1 MIPNKKDDDKSLNIP
16 QMPEAILYSS
26 SHVRSELLGKQMRG
40 IGANVQIVSDMALAK
55 KKIEENNYE
64 FLIADVSGFDPLGI
78 NMLNWFNHYAKKRK
92 IKSLGIITS
101 AATLVPKY
109 NYHINYDNMFT
120 VGDII
125 FDEVATAL
133 FSLYASSTPI
143 KWLKLC
149 SDAYRSGKTALE
161 TSHND
166 CKAVLLLGEPG
177 VGKDSFSQIAH
188 EVSIR
193 RDGKFVYADCRIHC
207 GRKYTQ
213 LSTDKARSEVEKN
226 LYGLLAEA
234 DGGTLYFHQA
244 NLLPKDVQCILAKV
258 LRKNVFRIPGSN
270 RQHKFSGLTI
280 VSMCESSPKKLT
292 KELFNVVS
300 PITLRI
306 PSLVQCKDDILI
318 LAEYFLSQFCIKES
332 LPLLTL
338 SSQAK
343 DELLNH
349 HWTGNIRELF
359 AIITRA
365 AQISNK
371 KVITKSDL
379 NLIDV
384 PDEHATKRPVNHKA
398 YVKKALREAKG
409 KKAKAARILGT
420 TRQNLYRWMEKY
432 DIPIDYPHGEND
444 GIN

>member
-1 MIPNKKDDDKSLNIP
+1 MKPNKKDDDKSLDKP

-26 SHVRSELLGKQMRG
+26 SHVRSELLGAQMRG
-40 IGANVQIVSDMALAK
+40 IGANVQIVSDMAQAK
-55 KKIEENNYE
+55 KKIEENDYG

-78 NMLNWFNHYAKKRK
+78 NMLNWFNHYANKRK
-92 IKSLGIITS
+92 VKSLGIITS

-133 FSLYASSTPI
+133 FSLYASGSPT

-149 SDAYRSGKTALE
+149 SDAYHSGKTALE

-166 CKAVLLLGEPG
+166 CRAVLLLGEPG
-177 VGKDSFSQIAH
+177 VCKDAFSQIAH
-188 EVSIR
+188 EVSSR
-193 RDGKFVYADCRIHC
+193 RDCKFVYADCRIHC

-213 LSTDKARSEVEKN
+213 LTTDKARIEVEKN
-226 LYGLLAEA
+226 LQGLLAEA

-258 LRKNVFRIPGSN
+258 LRKNMFRDPGSN
-270 RQHKFSGLTI
+270 RQHRFSGLTI

-292 KELFNVVS
+292 KELLSVVS
-300 PITLRI
+300 PVTLRI
-306 PSLVQCKDDILI
+306 PSLVQCKDDILV

-332 LPLLTL
+332 LPSLTL

-343 DELLNH
+343 DDLLNH

-359 AIITRA
+359 AVITRA

-384 PDEHATKRPVNHKA
+384 PDESATKRPVNHKA

-420 TRQNLYRWMEKY
+420 TRQNLYRWMERY
-432 DIPIDYPHGEND
+432 DIPIDYPNGEND
-444 GIN
+444 EIH

>member
-1 MIPNKKDDDKSLNIP
+1 MKPNKKDEGKSLNMP

-26 SHVRSELLGKQMRG
+26 SHVRSELLGKQMRD
-40 IGANVQIVSDMALAK
+40 IGANVRIVSDMALAK
-55 KKIEENNYE
+55 KKIEENDYE

-92 IKSLGIITS
+92 VKSLGIITS

-125 FDEVATAL
+125 FDELATAL

-149 SDAYRSGKTALE
+149 SDAYRFGKTALE

-177 VGKDSFSQIAH
+177 VGKDAFSQIAH

-258 LRKNVFRIPGSN
+258 LRKNVFRTPGST

-300 PITLRI
+300 PVTLRI

-359 AIITRA
+359 AVITRA

-444 GIN
+444 GTN

>member
-1 MIPNKKDDDKSLNIP
+1 MKSNKNDNSKSLDSP
-16 QMPEAILYSS
+16 QFSNAVLYSS
-26 SHVRSELLGKQMRG
+26 SHSRSELLGKQMRD
-40 IGANVQIVSDMALAK
+40 IGANVHIVSDMALAK
-55 KKIEENNYE
+55 KKIEENDYG

-78 NMLNWFNHYAKKRK
+78 NMLNWFNHYAHKRK
-92 IKSLGIITS
+92 VKSLGIITS
-101 AATLVPKY
+101 ASTLLPKY

-133 FSLYASSTPI
+133 FSLYASSSPI

-149 SDAYRSGKTALE
+149 SDAYRSGKTALQ
-161 TSHND
+161 TNHRD
-166 CKAVLLLGEPG
+166 AKAVLLLGEPG
-177 VGKDSFSQIAH
+177 VGKDAFSQIAH
-188 EVSIR
+188 EVSDR
-193 RDGKFVYADCRIHC
+193 KDCKFIYADCRIHS
-207 GRKYTQ
+207 GRKYTH
-213 LSTDKARSEVEKN
+213 LTTEKARSEVEKN
-226 LYGLLAEA
+226 LQGLLAEA
-234 DGGTLYFHQA
+234 NGGTLYFHQA

-258 LRKNVFRIPGSN
+258 LRKNLFREPGSN
-270 RQHKFSGLTI
+270 RQHKFRGLTI
-280 VSMCESSPKKLT
+280 VSMCESNQKKLT

-332 LPLLTL
+332 LPSLTL

-349 HWTGNIRELF
+349 HWSGNIRELF
-359 AIITRA
+359 AVVTRA

-371 KVITKSDL
+371 KVIAKSDL

-432 DIPIDYPHGEND
+432 DIPIDYPNGEND
-444 GIN
+444 GTN

>member
-1 MIPNKKDDDKSLNIP
+1 MKSDKKVHNKAIDLTEL
-16 QMPEAILYSS
+16 PEAILYSS
-26 SHVRSELLGKQMRG
+26 SHSRSELLGEQMRG
-40 IGANVQIVSDMALAK
+40 IGAKVQIVSDMNEAK

-177 VGKDSFSQIAH
+177 VGKDAFSQIAH

-213 LSTDKARSEVEKN
+213 LSTYKARSEVEKN

-270 RQHKFSGLTI
+270 RQHKFSGLII

-359 AIITRA
+359 AVITRA

-432 DIPIDYPHGEND
+432 DIPIDYPYGEND
-444 GIN
+444 GTN

>member
-1 MIPNKKDDDKSLNIP
+1 MKPNKKDDDKSLDKP

-26 SHVRSELLGKQMRG
+26 SHVRSELLGAQMRG
-40 IGANVQIVSDMALAK
+40 IGANVQIVSDMAQAK
-55 KKIEENNYE
+55 KKIEENDYG

-78 NMLNWFNHYAKKRK
+78 NMLNWFNHYANKRK
-92 IKSLGIITS
+92 VKSLGIITS

-133 FSLYASSTPI
+133 FSLYASSSPI

-149 SDAYRSGKTALE
+149 SDAYHYGKTALD

-166 CKAVLLLGEPG
+166 CRAVLLLGEPG
-177 VGKDSFSQIAH
+177 VGKDAFSQIAH

-193 RDGKFVYADCRIHC
+193 RDCKFVYADCRIHC
-207 GRKYTQ
+207 GRKYAQ
-213 LSTDKARSEVEKN
+213 LTTDKARIEVEKN
-226 LYGLLAEA
+226 LQGLLAEA

-244 NLLPKDVQCILAKV
+244 NLLPKDVQCILAKI
-258 LRKNVFRIPGSN
+258 LRKNMFRDPGSN

-280 VSMCESSPKKLT
+280 VSMCESSQKKLT
-292 KELFNVVS
+292 KELLSVVS
-300 PITLRI
+300 PVTLRI
-306 PSLVQCKDDILI
+306 PSLVQCKDDILV

-332 LPLLTL
+332 LPSLTL

-359 AIITRA
+359 AVITRA

-420 TRQNLYRWMEKY
+420 TRQNLYRWMERY
-432 DIPIDYPHGEND
+432 DIPIDYPNGEND
-444 GIN
+444 ETH